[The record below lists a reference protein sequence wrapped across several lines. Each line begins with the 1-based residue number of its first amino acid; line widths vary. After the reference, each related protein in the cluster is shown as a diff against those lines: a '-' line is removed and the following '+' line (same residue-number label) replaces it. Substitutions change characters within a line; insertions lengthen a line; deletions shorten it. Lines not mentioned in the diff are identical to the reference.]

1 MEAVRLIPRRSW
13 ETWGWWP
20 SWAEEHVPASHPHC
34 PERIQGADRD
44 CCLSS
49 WNRKVDMTVRIGM
62 SEESVL
68 QALAQAVVQTPL
80 CQDYPPEFHT
90 AYWSENIQ
98 S

>member
-1 MEAVRLIPRRSW
+1 MFQPAILTVQSVFKELIEIADISGLRS
-13 ETWGWWP
+13 
-20 SWAEEHVPASHPHC
+20 
-34 PERIQGADRD
+34 R
-44 CCLSS
+44 
-49 WNRKVDMTVRIGM
+49 NRKVDMTVRIGM